1 VASGATPQ
9 LHRGGG
15 RGHVGGRF
23 AAPLQPQSLTRG
35 FMGMNQGVVGV
46 IVLIILVAFIV
57 VAGFAMAQVS
67 L

>member
-1 VASGATPQ
+1 
-9 LHRGGG
+9 
-15 RGHVGGRF
+15 
-23 AAPLQPQSLTRG
+23 
-35 FMGMNQGVVGV
+35 MGMNQGVVGV